1 MLRHMHEI
9 DLQDE
14 NPIEV
19 RHEKKTYQQ
28 VITGEFEK
36 RIELREYKPEP
47 TPLLVTD
54 LSLASII
61 ASGNMELLR
70 PVGQISDTLLQ
81 AHDKVNNYADRIDN
95 FAENNIVEPQ
105 INTENGN
112 I

>member
-1 MLRHMHEI
+1 MLRHMNEI
-9 DLQDE
+9 DLVDE

-19 RHEKKTYQQ
+19 RHAKKTYQQ
-28 VITGEFEK
+28 VIVGDLDRKVEM
-36 RIELREYKPEP
+36 REYKPEP

-81 AHDKVNNYADRIDN
+81 AHDKVNNIAERIDV

>member
-1 MLRHMHEI
+1 MLRHMNEI
-9 DLQDE
+9 DLVDD

-19 RHEKKTYQQ
+19 RHVKKTYMQ
-28 VITGEFEK
+28 VIVGELNRK
-36 RIELREYKPEP
+36 VELQEYNPEP

-61 ASGNMELLR
+61 ASGNFELLR

-81 AHDKVNNYADRIDN
+81 AHDKVNNYAERIDT
-95 FAENNIVEPQ
+95 FANNNIVEPM
-105 INTENGN
+105 NETENGN

>member
-1 MLRHMHEI
+1 MLRHMNEI

-14 NPIEV
+14 YPIEV
-19 RHEKKTYQQ
+19 RHVKKTYEQ
-28 VITGEFEK
+28 VIVGELEK
-36 RIELREYKPEP
+36 RIELREYNPEP

-61 ASGNMELLR
+61 ASGNMEMLR

-81 AHDKVNNYADRIDN
+81 AHDNVNKYSERIDN
-95 FAENNIVEPQ
+95 FATNNIVEPQ
-105 INTENGN
+105 IENNDGN

>member
-1 MLRHMHEI
+1 MLRHMNEI
-9 DLQDE
+9 DLSSS

-19 RHEKKTYQQ
+19 EFEKKTYQQ
-28 VITGEFEK
+28 VIIGDLNPK
-36 RIELREYKPEP
+36 VELRDYHPEP

-70 PVGQISDTLLQ
+70 PTGQISDTLLQ
-81 AHDKVNNYADRIDN
+81 AHDKVNNYAERIDN
-95 FAENNIVEPQ
+95 FATNNIVEPQ
-105 INTENGN
+105 IENDNGN

>member
-1 MLRHMHEI
+1 MLRHMNEI

-19 RHEKKTYQQ
+19 RHVKKTYEQ
-28 VITGEFEK
+28 VIVGELEK

-70 PVGQISDTLLQ
+70 PVGQISDTLIQ
-81 AHDKVNNYADRIDN
+81 AHDNVNKYSERIDN
-95 FAENNIVEPQ
+95 FAINNIVEP
-105 INTENGN
+105 IIENIDGN

>member
-1 MLRHMHEI
+1 MNQI
-9 DLQDE
+9 DLAEE

-19 RHEKKTYQQ
+19 RYDKKTYQQ
-28 VITGEFEK
+28 VIVGELEK
-36 RIELREYKPEP
+36 RIELREYNHEP

-54 LSLASII
+54 LSLSSII

-81 AHDKVNNYADRIDN
+81 AHDKVNNYAERIDT
-95 FAENNIVEPQ
+95 FANNNIVEPQ
-105 INTENGN
+105 IDNNDGN

>member
-1 MLRHMHEI
+1 MNEI
-9 DLQDE
+9 DLAEE

-19 RHEKKTYQQ
+19 RYDKKTYQQ
-28 VITGEFEK
+28 VIVGELEK

-54 LSLASII
+54 LSLSSII
-61 ASGNMELLR
+61 ASGNLELLR

-81 AHDKVNNYADRIDN
+81 AHDKVNNYAERIDN
-95 FAENNIVEPQ
+95 FATNNIVEPQ
-105 INTENGN
+105 IDNNDGN

>member
-1 MLRHMHEI
+1 MLRHMNEI
-9 DLQDE
+9 DLAEE

-19 RHEKKTYQQ
+19 RYDKKTYQQ
-28 VITGEFEK
+28 VILGELEK

-81 AHDKVNNYADRIDN
+81 AHDKVNNYAERIDN
-95 FAENNIVEPQ
+95 FATNNIVEPQ
-105 INTENGN
+105 IENDNGN

>member
-1 MLRHMHEI
+1 MLRHMNEI
-9 DLQDE
+9 DLAEE

-19 RHEKKTYQQ
+19 RYDKKTYQQ
-28 VITGEFEK
+28 VIVGELEK
-36 RIELREYKPEP
+36 RVELREYNPEP

-70 PVGQISDTLLQ
+70 PVGQITDTLLQ
-81 AHDKVNNYADRIDN
+81 AHDKVNNYAERIDN
-95 FAENNIVEPQ
+95 FATNNIVEPQ
-105 INTENGN
+105 IENNDGN

>member
-1 MLRHMHEI
+1 MNEI

-19 RHEKKTYQQ
+19 RHVKKTYEQ
-28 VITGEFEK
+28 VIVGELEK
-36 RIELREYKPEP
+36 RVELREYNPER

-81 AHDKVNNYADRIDN
+81 AHDKVNNYAERIDN
-95 FAENNIVEPQ
+95 FANNNVVEPIIENND
-105 INTENGN
+105 GN

>member
-1 MLRHMHEI
+1 MNEI
-9 DLQDE
+9 DLIDE

-19 RHEKKTYQQ
+19 RYDKKTYHQ
-28 VITGEFEK
+28 VVLGELEQ
-36 RIELREYKPEP
+36 RIELREYRPEP

-70 PVGQISDTLLQ
+70 PVGQISDTMLQ
-81 AHDKVNNYADRIDN
+81 AHDKVNNYAERIDN
-95 FAENNIVEPQ
+95 FANNNIVEPQ
-105 INTENGN
+105 IENNDGN

>member
-1 MLRHMHEI
+1 MLRHMNEI
-9 DLQDE
+9 DLVDE

-19 RHEKKTYQQ
+19 RYDKKTYQQ
-28 VITGEFEK
+28 VIVGELEK
-36 RIELREYKPEP
+36 RIELREYKPVP

-81 AHDKVNNYADRIDN
+81 AHDKVNNYAERIDN
-95 FAENNIVEPQ
+95 FATNNIVEPQ
-105 INTENGN
+105 IENNDGN

>member
-1 MLRHMHEI
+1 MNEI
-9 DLQDE
+9 DLCSA

-19 RHEKKTYQQ
+19 EFEKKTYQQ
-28 VITGEFEK
+28 VLVGELEK
-36 RIELREYKPEP
+36 RVELQEFHPEP

-70 PVGQISDTLLQ
+70 PVGQIPDTLLQ
-81 AHDKVNNYADRIDN
+81 AHDKVNNIAERIDT

-105 INTENGN
+105 IENNDGN

>member
-1 MLRHMHEI
+1 MLRHMNEI
-9 DLQDE
+9 DLCDE

-19 RHEKKTYQQ
+19 RYDKKTYQQ
-28 VITGEFEK
+28 VITGELEK
-36 RIELREYKPEP
+36 RIELREYHPEP

-81 AHDKVNNYADRIDN
+81 AHDNVNNYAERIDN
-95 FAENNIVEPQ
+95 FASNNIVESQ
-105 INTENGN
+105 IENNDGN

>member
-1 MLRHMHEI
+1 MNEI

-14 NPIEV
+14 YPIEV
-19 RHEKKTYQQ
+19 RHVKKTYEQ
-28 VITGEFEK
+28 VIVGELEK
-36 RIELREYKPEP
+36 RIELREYNPEP

-61 ASGNMELLR
+61 ASGNMEMLR

-81 AHDKVNNYADRIDN
+81 AHDNVNKYSERIDN
-95 FAENNIVEPQ
+95 FATNNIVEPQ
-105 INTENGN
+105 IENNDGN

>member
-1 MLRHMHEI
+1 MNEI
-9 DLQDE
+9 DLCSAH
-14 NPIEV
+14 PIEV
-19 RHEKKTYQQ
+19 EYEKKTYQQ
-28 VITGEFEK
+28 VVVGELEK
-36 RIELREYKPEP
+36 RVELHEYHPEP

-70 PVGQISDTLLQ
+70 PVGQIPDSLLQ
-81 AHDKVNNYADRIDN
+81 AHDKVNNIAERIDI

-105 INTENGN
+105 IENNDGN